1 MFLITGGA
9 GFIGFHL
16 AKKLLKNGQ
25 LVHIIDNMN
34 DFNYD
39 SRIKY
44 DRLNI
49 LKNNPNSRLLSFSK
63 VDILDKKNTQELFRG
78 VDTVIHLAAHVGIR
92 KSSNYSEEYIKNN
105 VIGFRNVLENCKK
118 YKINK
123 CFYASS
129 SSVYNDNPNNI
140 LTKELDK
147 SENPKNIYAFTK
159 KSNELLAQTYS
170 YLYGIK
176 TFGFRF
182 FSVYGTYGRPDMSY
196 YKFTSSILNDNTI
209 LLSGTG
215 NQTRDFTHVDDVVN
229 AIIKIIT
236 ANIDFQDDII
246 NLGSE
251 CPIKI
256 IDLIKILEKKCN
268 KNAKIE
274 FDDIYKEEVQH
285 TGSNSSKAKEK
296 YNITFNKNI
305 SNGMEEFIKW
315 YKETSI

>member
-215 NQTRDFTHVDDVVN
+215 NQTRDFTHVDDIVN
-229 AIIKIIT
+229 AINKIII
-236 ANIDFQDDII
+236 ADIDYQDNII

-268 KNAKIE
+268 KNAKIK
-274 FDDIYKEEVQH
+274 FDDIYKEEVEH

-305 SNGMEEFIKW
+305 SNGMEEFINW
-315 YKETSI
+315 YKKTSI

>member
-16 AKKLLKNGQ
+16 TKKLLKNGQ
-25 LVHIIDNMN
+25 RVHIIDNMN

-39 SRIKY
+39 SKIKY
-44 DRLNI
+44 ERLDI
-49 LKNNPNSRLLSFSK
+49 LKNDPNSKLLSFSK
-63 VDILDKKNTQELFRG
+63 VDILDKKNIQELFRG

-105 VIGFRNVLENCKK
+105 IIGFGNVLDSCKK

-129 SSVYNDNPNNI
+129 SSVYNDKTNNT
-140 LTKELDK
+140 LTDEFDK

-159 KSNELLAQTYS
+159 KSNELLAQAYS

-196 YKFTSSILNDNTI
+196 YKFTNSILNDNII

-215 NQTRDFTHVDDVVN
+215 NQTRDFTHIDDVVN
-229 AIIKIIT
+229 AINKIII
-236 ANIDFQDDII
+236 ADIDFQNQVI

-268 KNAKIE
+268 KKAKIK
-274 FDDIYKEEVQH
+274 FDKIYNEEVEH
-285 TGSNSSKAKEK
+285 TGSNSSLAKEK
-296 YNITFNKNI
+296 YNITFDQNI
-305 SNGMEEFIKW
+305 SRGMKEFVNW
-315 YKETSI
+315 YKKNST

>member
-63 VDILDKKNTQELFRG
+63 VDILDKKNTQELFKG

-140 LTKELDK
+140 LTKELDN

-159 KSNELLAQTYS
+159 KSNELLAQAYS

-196 YKFTSSILNDNTI
+196 YKFTNSILNDNII

-215 NQTRDFTHVDDVVN
+215 NQTRDFTHIDDVVN
-229 AIIKIIT
+229 AINKIII
-236 ANIDFQDDII
+236 ADIDFQNQVI

-268 KNAKIE
+268 KKAKIK
-274 FDDIYKEEVQH
+274 FDKIYNEEVEH
-285 TGSNSSKAKEK
+285 TGSNSSLAKEK
-296 YNITFNKNI
+296 YNITFDQNI
-305 SNGMEEFIKW
+305 SRGMKEFVNW
-315 YKETSI
+315 YKKNST